1 MRFCPSSYSEYIPY
15 LLISTAA
22 GRRKRK
28 NNGKILKIGM
38 FTHSL
43 GMSTE
48 IIRISHQIK
57 KCIHRFTAG
66 APTGCK
72 SLRVK
77 KNICG
82 KFENTFWVR

>member
-1 MRFCPSSYSEYIPY
+1 
-15 LLISTAA
+15 
-22 GRRKRK
+22 
-28 NNGKILKIGM
+28 M

-57 KCIHRFTAG
+57 KCIHRFTAAG

-77 KNICG
+77 KISAENSKTHFGLGNSDADELLQYFLG
-82 KFENTFWVR
+82 KN